1 MNADV
6 LVLVGYGFVVG
17 FCGGGALG
25 LTAGLYAL
33 NQFKADIRSAMQRH
47 GLTEDDADL

>member
-1 MNADV
+1 MNVDV
-6 LVLVGYGFVVG
+6 LIMVGYGLVVG

-33 NQFKADIRSAMQRH
+33 NQFKADIRAAMDRN